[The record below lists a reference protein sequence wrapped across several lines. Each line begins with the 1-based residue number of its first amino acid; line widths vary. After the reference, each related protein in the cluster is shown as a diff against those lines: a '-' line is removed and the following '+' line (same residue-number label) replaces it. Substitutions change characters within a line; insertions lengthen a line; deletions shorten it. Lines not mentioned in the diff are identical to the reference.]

1 MSCAWLQ
8 YDYMYCISWL
18 INERYK
24 MLKSIPLFVVLVC
37 LILATCFAGGFGS
50 KRERD
55 WCPKPTCKR
64 NRSRSFKPCRCDVAC
79 QIFGDCCN
87 DYEMPMTS
95 LSVNIRREMRR
106 HLQCPLE
113 TKSVKVGK
121 ISMIRSCP
129 KRFNS
134 FAIKSLCEG
143 NSVKDD
149 AFMNWPVSSRVSGMV
164 YRNLF
169 CSMCWDEGGESISY
183 WNLKLECPKQSESD
197 CVRPKL
203 NGATTVKPT
212 FATITVKPEHEK
224 LFAKNCGKKLLS
236 PFKNGDNERDC
247 YEKLDS
253 KPCELGSQYE
263 NNCTRNPVDIV
274 TSRKTKMWYKNKF
287 CALCR
292 GEQVS
297 DLQCQYEDP
306 PDHPSPGSEQSLTML
321 FDLELGTVKEDRKD
335 SIKIQCK
342 AGEIYDFV
350 SQKCRSVWCGDG
362 FEFIRGR
369 CVVATDKNSNS
380 SMNESCIIVQYSPD
394 EYLLRS
400 DGIIFAKAL
409 NRTFT
414 SDLFKF
420 GNNGSVNICVKHDE
434 FSKYFRISS
443 DLLSPDGTA
452 GILSAIGQCISV
464 ICLAVLLIIYCYIP
478 QLRNLPGKSLM
489 SMSLALLLGQLM
501 ILLGPVAEGHY
512 VACLLI
518 AAFTHVFFL
527 AMFFWMNAI
536 AFDLTLTF
544 TGRMMRSGQPNEQ
557 KWRFT
562 KFCIYAWM
570 SPLVILLI
578 SASLEISSTHTSPYN
593 PDYGTRICWFN
604 NGPALGVLFILP
616 VSVLVAANMVMYTLT
631 VYGICKASKAASI
644 AKKSDKINILL
655 YIKLSVILGGTWI
668 FAFLWIVTR
677 NVGLKYLFIVFNSL
691 QGVFIFIAFICRRK
705 VVRLLREQF
714 TKSVSLRSKGS
725 TTRSTRVPSSSSLKR
740 DSSNLTAKPASDSSR
755 RAIELSQK
763 QSLINSENTTCSY
776 DENNV

>member
-1 MSCAWLQ
+1 
-8 YDYMYCISWL
+8 
-18 INERYK
+18 
-24 MLKSIPLFVVLVC
+24 MLKSFPLFVVLVC

-55 WCPKPTCKR
+55 RCPKPTCKR

-79 QIFGDCCN
+79 QIFGDCCD
-87 DYEMPMTS
+87 DYERPMTS
-95 LSVNIRREMRR
+95 LRTSIRREMMQ

-113 TKSVKVGK
+113 TESVIVRK

-129 KRFNS
+129 KRFNN

-183 WNLKLECPKQSESD
+183 WKLRLECPKQYKIEY
-197 CVRPKL
+197 VRPTL
-203 NGATTVKPT
+203 YGATTVKPT
-212 FATITVKPEHEK
+212 FVTTTVKPEHEK
-224 LFAKNCGKKLLS
+224 LFAKNCTEKLLS
-236 PFKNGDNERDC
+236 PFKNGDNERGC
-247 YEKLDS
+247 YEKMNS
-253 KPCELGSQYE
+253 GPCEPDSPFE
-263 NNCTRNPVDIV
+263 KNCTRNPVDIV
-274 TSRKTKMWYKNKF
+274 ISSKTMIRYKNKL
-287 CALCR
+287 CGLCR
-292 GEQVS
+292 GEQTSHLHCRQNTDDFGDSHVS
-297 DLQCQYEDP
+297 VAVYR
-306 PDHPSPGSEQSLTML
+306 QSLTML
-321 FDLELGTVKEDRKD
+321 FDLELGTVNVENKD
-335 SIKIQCK
+335 LIKIQCK
-342 AGEIYDFV
+342 VGEIYDFV
-350 SQKCRSVWCGDG
+350 AKKCRSVWCGDG

-394 EYLLRS
+394 EYFLSS

-414 SDLFKF
+414 SDSFKF
-420 GNNGSVNICVKHDE
+420 GNNGSVNICVEYDE
-434 FSKYFRISS
+434 FSKHFRISS

-464 ICLAVLLIIYCYIP
+464 ICLAVLLIIYCFIP

-544 TGRMMRSGQPNEQ
+544 SGRMMRSGQPSEQ

-562 KFCIYAWM
+562 KFCIYAWI

-578 SASLEISSTHTSPYN
+578 SASLEIFSTHTSPYN

-705 VVRLLREQF
+705 VVRLLREQL
-714 TKSVSLRSKGS
+714 TKSVSLRSKVS

-740 DSSNLTAKPASDSSR
+740 DNSNLTAKPASDSSR

-763 QSLINSENTTCSY
+763 QSLINSENATCSY
-776 DENNV
+776 DENNVK